1 MRVLVVE
8 DEADL
13 ARQLAEDIRSGGYS
27 VDLAS
32 NGEEALEL
40 ACMQTHDAIVLDL
53 GLPGIDG
60 LQVLEKLRAEGV
72 ATPVLVLTVRGRW
85 YERVAGID
93 AGADDYLPKPFRMEE
108 LLARLRALLRRS
120 AGRAS
125 PVLRHGAV
133 TLDTR
138 SLEVRLEGERV
149 HLTAYELK
157 VLRYLLHNQGRVVS
171 VSELVEHVYAQDWER
186 DSNTIEVFIARLR
199 RKLGRDLIRTL
210 SGLGY
215 QVPEQTGSDHPGAG
229 LARGRT
235 V

>member
-133 TLDTR
+133 TLDTG
-138 SLEVRLEGERV
+138 SLKVRLEGERV

>member
-60 LQVLEKLRAEGV
+60 LQVLEKVRAEGV

>member
-199 RKLGRDLIRTL
+199 RKLGRDLIRML

-215 QVPEQTGSDHPGAG
+215 QPPEQTGSDHPGAG

>member
-13 ARQLAEDIRSGGYS
+13 ARQL
-27 VDLAS
+27 
-32 NGEEALEL
+32 
-40 ACMQTHDAIVLDL
+40 
-53 GLPGIDG
+53 DG

-85 YERVAGID
+85 HERVAGID